1 MVAQVRVNI
10 REMMGRKNNC
20 KLNFLSMQFVR
31 NNKELHFSFKACV
44 CYFFL
49 NLFFTKWQSFKNYE
63 RYFLFHLKS
72 SFHSQ
77 DIQIFLFPPSPI
89 FLPVSHCLRAWSK
102 INLKDSDVINCLNK
116 NFITHF
122 ISYLEK
128 EKKYDIETLAIDTV
142 LNKEH
147 FYGEIVQKMC
157 TKS

>member
-44 CYFFL
+44 RYFFL

-147 FYGEIVQKMC
+147 FYGEIMQKMC

>member
-44 CYFFL
+44 RYFFL
-49 NLFFTKWQSFKNYE
+49 NLFFIKWQSFKNYE